1 MPGVITART
10 MAEVLPQRVVMRGR
24 AFFVDLPK
32 NRRSV
37 IEHLPA
43 QPNRPPPSRIALVRL
58 SWVHG

>member
-10 MAEVLPQRVVMRGR
+10 MAEVPPQRVVMRGR

-37 IEHLPA
+37 IEHL
-43 QPNRPPPSRIALVRL
+43 RL
-58 SWVHG
+58 L

>member
-37 IEHLPA
+37 IEHLP
-43 QPNRPPPSRIALVRL
+43 NRAALGSLCDNIRA
-58 SWVHG
+58 